1 MNSVYEGLFTPCYLM
16 ATTCHGTVC
25 AVASAGGLALLLI
38 VYDAPY
44 DKDQDDKKDSPTEDG
59 TQVLIQE

>member
-1 MNSVYEGLFTPCYLM
+1 MNSVYEGLFTLCYLM
-16 ATTCHGTVC
+16 AATCHGTVC

-38 VYDAPY
+38 IYHAPY
-44 DKDQDDKKDSPTEDG
+44 DKDQDDKKDPSAEDG

>member
-1 MNSVYEGLFTPCYLM
+1 M
-16 ATTCHGTVC
+16 AATCHGTVC

-38 VYDAPY
+38 IYHAPY
-44 DKDQDDKKDSPTEDG
+44 DKDQDDKKDPSAEDG